1 MEKRENVFMERY
13 LTPIAVLLAA
23 VIIAGAFIFGRGAG
37 TENGATGTVSIAD
50 INTDSSPFIGD
61 AAAPVAV
68 ALYYDYQCPFCQQ
81 FELAVTPQLIAN
93 YVQSGK
99 VKLVFKDFQFLGQDS
114 MDTAVFG
121 RALFEAQPD
130 KFHEWYMAVFT
141 AQDEEGDE
149 GFGDMASVVA
159 LAKTIPGI
167 DVARVETLAKEKRSE
182 YEAAINADRAEG
194 ASLGINGTP
203 TVVVGDQ
210 VVSGLSPDQFYAA
223 ISAEIEEQLGN

>member
-1 MEKRENVFMERY
+1 MEKGENVFMERY

-23 VIIAGAFIFGRGAG
+23 VIIAGAFIWGRGAG
-37 TENGATGTVSIAD
+37 TDTEGPAGTVSIAD
-50 INTDSSPFIGD
+50 VNTDSSPFIGD

-81 FELAVTPQLIAN
+81 FELMVTPQIIKN
-93 YVQSGK
+93 YVETGK

-114 MDTAVFG
+114 MDAALFG
-121 RALFEAQPD
+121 RAVFEAQPD
-130 KFHEWYMAVFT
+130 KFHEWYLAVFT
-141 AQDEEGDE
+141 KQDDEGDA
-149 GFGDMASVVA
+149 GFGDMASITE
-159 LAKTIPGI
+159 LSRTIQGL
-167 DVARVETLAKEKRSE
+167 DVARIQALIEEKKDE
-182 YEAAINADRAEG
+182 YTAAIMADRAEG

-223 ISAEIEEQLGN
+223 IAAEIEEQL